1 MDKIT
6 SGGVKKHC
14 MAAYNWLVKG
24 VKLYLSS
31 PEARDA
37 FMKNRLLSQVHLP
50 DTDMMVE
57 VDREI
62 EHQKFVLL
70 NLTDDTTKG
79 RLTTS
84 FAQQIATAKR
94 KKENFEALLQP
105 AQKPNIAEA
114 ITLFLKSPA
123 TMKTCSVWRRTRR
136 GSEPIRRST
145 TSRAS
150 WASA

>member
-1 MDKIT
+1 MNYAFWEAKKNCESWDPSQKNRNSSPVNLEKEQFEASILDKIT

-37 FMKNRLLSQVHLP
+37 FMKNQLLSQVHLP

-79 RLTTS
+79 RLITS
-84 FAQQIATAKR
+84 L
-94 KKENFEALLQP
+94 ALADTFQLFNQTLNR
-105 AQKPNIAEA
+105 AQK
-114 ITLFLKSPA
+114 
-123 TMKTCSVWRRTRR
+123 
-136 GSEPIRRST
+136 
-145 TSRAS
+145 
-150 WASA
+150 